1 MPPSWQLV
9 DRAPLR
15 DAYENWV
22 VFVGA
27 SHGGVNHRTNDEVS
41 FVPLAKA
48 VSESRVALVT
58 TAGAHLDDQEPFH
71 VATTAGDDSFR
82 IIPHDVDL
90 GRLRF
95 THTHY
100 DTSSASADPD
110 VVLPIDTLRAA
121 VTDGRVG
128 SASPVH
134 IGMMG
139 FNPDPSKIAEYS
151 GPAVADVLVDNDV
164 DLAVLVP
171 G

>member
-1 MPPSWQLV
+1 M
-9 DRAPLR
+9 
-15 DAYENWV
+15 
-22 VFVGA
+22 
-27 SHGGVNHRTNDEVS
+27 
-41 FVPLAKA
+41 
-48 VSESRVALVT
+48 T
-58 TAGAHLDDQEPFH
+58 TAGAHLDDQDPFH

-82 IIPHDVDL
+82 VIPHDVEL
-90 GRLRF
+90 SRLRF

-110 VVLPIDTLRAA
+110 TVLPIATLRAA
-121 VTDGRVG
+121 VDDGRVG
-128 SASPVH
+128 RASPVH

-139 FNPDPSKIAEYS
+139 FNPDPTKIAEHT